1 MALEKNE
8 RKKSKIE
15 AGLYKFPHG
24 CETFE
29 CEYFIHWRP
38 IKGEKVFFTFFAKNK
53 TKLSVGLS
61 TSKTKVSFHISL
73 LYFFKS
79 NISGVFLSTFPEK

>member
-15 AGLYKFPHG
+15 AGLYKLPQG
-24 CETFE
+24 CKTFE

-73 LYFFKS
+73 LC
-79 NISGVFLSTFPEK
+79 FLT